1 MNTVGLIVNPKAG
14 KDIRRIVSFGR
25 FTTDEEKLNI
35 VVRILTGLTNA
46 GVDKVLAMPDTIG
59 LIKAAINKANNTIPV
74 EILDIPAFGDEQDT
88 VLATKVMV
96 ELGVSCIVS
105 LGGDGTNRSI
115 AEHSSKVPMVP
126 ISTGTNNVFPILIE
140 GTTAGLAAGLI
151 ATNAVDIKTATKQKP
166 LIEIDIDGKVVGVAL
181 VDVAIS
187 KQAYIGARAVW
198 DPESIDEIFV
208 SGFYPSSI
216 GLASIASRIPIK
228 SKAGIYVKLGKGKHL
243 VSAPI
248 TPGVISKVNVTT
260 WAEMEF
266 NDKLNVNLKPSS
278 IAVDGERTWVLTKN
292 QIAGITL
299 KKYGPVVVSISK
311 TLEQAALSE
320 KFITKE

>member
-14 KDIRRIVSFGR
+14 KDIRRIVSYGR

-35 VVRILTGLTNA
+35 VVRILTGLANA
-46 GVDKVLAMPDTIG
+46 GVDKVIAMPDTIG
-59 LIKAAINKANNTIPV
+59 LIKAAINKSTNTIPV
-74 EILDIPAFGDEQDT
+74 EVLGIPAFGNEQDT
-88 VLATKVMV
+88 ASATKIMV

-115 AEHSSKVPMVP
+115 AEHSSTVPLVP
-126 ISTGTNNVFPILIE
+126 ISTGTNNVFPVLIE

-151 ATNAVDIKTATKQKP
+151 ATNSVDINTATKQKP
-166 LIEIDIDGKVVGVAL
+166 LIEIEIDGTIVGVAL

-216 GLASIASRIPIK
+216 GLASIASRIPIQSK
-228 SKAGIYVKLGKGKHL
+228 SGIYVKLGNGKHL

-248 TPGVISKVNVTT
+248 TPGVISKVNVTK
-260 WAEMEF
+260 WSEMKFDE
-266 NDKLNVNLKPSS
+266 KLDVNLKPSS
-278 IAVDGERTWVLTKN
+278 IAVDGERTWVLREN
-292 QIAGITL
+292 QTARVTL
-299 KKYGPVVVSISK
+299 RKLGPVVVSIGE
-311 TLEQAALSE
+311 TLEQAALAE
-320 KFITKE
+320 KFITN